1 MPTDGQ
7 GGTQMEEGP
16 CRVHKLVADVC
27 LIQDRRVLFVRYK
40 NTAAYDGEQ
49 GWFLPDDFLRH
60 SEHPE
65 DAAKRILQSQAG
77 VSSPSLHLGHI
88 ESFEGH
94 GYWHLIFH
102 CLASATTSRLT
113 PGENVAQSEWFPLD
127 QLPPAEK
134 VAHGGWGLETLQKLL
149 ENGG

>member
-1 MPTDGQ
+1 
-7 GGTQMEEGP
+7 MEGSR
-16 CRVHKLVADVC
+16 CKVHKLIADVC
-27 LIQDRRVLFVRYK
+27 LIADGRVLFARYK
-40 NTAAYDGEQ
+40 NTDAYDGEE
-49 GWFLPDDFLRH
+49 GWFLPDDFLQH
-60 SEHPE
+60 AEHPE

-77 VSSPSLHLGHI
+77 ISPASLQLGHI

-102 CLASATTSRLT
+102 YVASATASRLT
-113 PGENVAQSEWFPLD
+113 PGENVGQLEWFPLH
-127 QLPPAEK
+127 QLPPAEE